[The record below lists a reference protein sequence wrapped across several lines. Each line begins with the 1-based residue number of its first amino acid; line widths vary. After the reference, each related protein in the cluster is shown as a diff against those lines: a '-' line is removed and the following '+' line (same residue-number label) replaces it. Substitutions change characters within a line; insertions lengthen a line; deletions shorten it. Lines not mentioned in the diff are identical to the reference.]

1 MNVFKRARWR
11 WYTVVVFLAMVIS
24 SFRQE
29 AHTVLP
35 VILIGAVVNYFLI
48 RSRDITDSAAPYATL
63 HLPDGSALSSRDLM
77 QTFRD
82 RAGPA
87 MRVRP

>member
-35 VILIGAVVNYFLI
+35 VILIGAVVCFFLI
-48 RSRDITDSAAPYATL
+48 RSRDITDNAAPCATL